1 MNGLPK
7 IRKNMI
13 DLGTGWIVLNNEE
26 DYLKIEFNDEYLFL
40 EYDSNNECS
49 FNYLEFKPDDGHLA
63 ILTRD
68 VLLKLENLPDLVAE
82 RMRKDGHDHEA
93 FLDYVKKT
101 VGEVLYFE

>member
-26 DYLKIEFNDEYLFL
+26 DYLKIEFDDEYLFL
-40 EYDSNNECS
+40 EYDSENKCS

-63 ILTRD
+63 ILTRN
-68 VLLKLENLPDLVAE
+68 VLLKLDNLPDLVAE
-82 RMRKDGHDHEA
+82 RMRKDGHDHED
-93 FLDYVKKT
+93 FLDYVKQT
-101 VGEVLYFE
+101 VSEVLYFE